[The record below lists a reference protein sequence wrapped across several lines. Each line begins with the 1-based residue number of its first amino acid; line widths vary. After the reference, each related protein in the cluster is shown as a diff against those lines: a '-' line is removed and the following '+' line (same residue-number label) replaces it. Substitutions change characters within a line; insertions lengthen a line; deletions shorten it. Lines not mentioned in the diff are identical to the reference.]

1 MCDPT
6 EVSSVRYVADNL
18 ARVRERI
25 ARAADRVGRSPE
37 EVTLVAVTKGRTD
50 EEIAAVVAAGVGDLG
65 ENRVDRAATLRRM
78 ADGLRSPGGRA
89 RIHLVGHLQRNKL
102 ARAWGTIDVLHSLD
116 SVALAE
122 KIAARAERGAQGHSG
137 ELTPSEQPCA
147 RLPFEV
153 LVQVNVTREPQ
164 KHGILPED
172 VEASVATIVSLG
184 IVPRGLM
191 CMSRLGASEA
201 EHRAN
206 FETLARLAA
215 DVSERLQVPLRELS
229 MGMSDDF
236 EQAVEAG
243 ATMVRIGR
251 AIFEKE

>member
-1 MCDPT
+1 M
-6 EVSSVRYVADNL
+6 SSARYLADNL

-25 ARAADRVGRSPE
+25 ARAADRVGRSADD
-37 EVTLVAVTKGRTD
+37 VTLVVVTKGRTE
-50 EEIAAVVAAGVGDLG
+50 EEIAAVMAAGVGDLG
-65 ENRVDRAATLRRM
+65 ENRVDRASWLRRV
-78 ADGLRSPGGRA
+78 ADGLLLPGARA

-102 ARAWGTIDVLHSLD
+102 ARAWGAIDVLQSLD

-122 KIAARAERGAQGHSG
+122 KIAARAERGAQEHSTETG
-137 ELTPSEQPCA
+137 RSERPCT

-153 LVQVNVTREPQ
+153 LVQVNVTKEPQ
-164 KHGILPED
+164 KHGILPEN
-172 VEASVATIVSLG
+172 VEATVATIVSLG

-206 FETLARLAA
+206 FEALARLAE
-215 DVSERLQVPLRELS
+215 DVSDRLKVPLTELS

-251 AIFEKE
+251 AIFEKG